1 MNYKRIESAGQV
13 DALLSRLEK
22 VKPTG
27 QGRWLACCPAHKDKS
42 PSLSVSYTSDGVVLI
57 HCHTGCDIKEIL
69 SAVSMSFEELFAPR
83 TAHAVKGKRR
93 PIPAADILRAIQFE
107 ALIVVVA
114 GRMMLTGDFKES
126 DQKRTV
132 LAMDRINKALEAGG
146 IRHV

>member
-1 MNYKRIESAGQV
+1 MPNISNNGIEK
-13 DALLSRLEK
+13 LLASLDK
-22 VKPTG
+22 VRKTG
-27 QGRWLACCPAHKDKS
+27 SDSWLACCPAHKDKS

-57 HCHTGCDIKEIL
+57 HCFAGCDTREVL
-69 SAVSMSFEELFAPR
+69 SAVNMSFEELYPPR

-93 PIPAADILRAIQFE
+93 PISAADILRAIQFE

-114 GRMMLTGDFKES
+114 GRMMLAGDLNES

-132 LAMDRINKALEAGG
+132 LAMERINKALEAGG

>member
-1 MNYKRIESAGQV
+1 MPNISNNGIEK
-13 DALLSRLEK
+13 LLASLDK
-22 VKPTG
+22 VRKTG
-27 QGRWLACCPAHKDKS
+27 SDSWLACCPAHKDKS

-57 HCHTGCDIKEIL
+57 HCFAGCATREVL
-69 SAVSMSFEELFAPR
+69 SAVNISFEELYPPR

-93 PIPAADILRAIQFE
+93 PISAADILRAIQFE

-114 GRMMLTGDFKES
+114 GRMMLAGDLNES

-132 LAMDRINKALEAGG
+132 LAMERINKALEAGG

>member
-1 MNYKRIESAGQV
+1 MPNISNNGIEK
-13 DALLSRLEK
+13 LLASLDK
-22 VKPTG
+22 VRKTG
-27 QGRWLACCPAHKDKS
+27 SDSWLACCPAHKDKS
-42 PSLSVSYTSDGVVLI
+42 PSLAINYTSDGVVLI
-57 HCHTGCDIKEIL
+57 HCFAGCNSKEVL
-69 SAVSMSFEELFAPR
+69 SAVGMSFEELYPPR

-114 GRMMLTGDFKES
+114 GRMILTGDFNES

-132 LAMDRINKALEAGG
+132 LAMDRINRALEAGG